1 MHEENC
7 GLDPI
12 SFVPI
17 GTIHTPFTNPDGMP
31 IQPAGARGIG
41 GSVMLFP
48 EYAEG
53 LRDIE
58 GFSHIHLIYVFHRS
72 RSYQLSVVPF
82 LDTSPRGV
90 FATRAPRRPNAIGL
104 SVVRLKGVTGSTLM
118 IEDVDILDGT
128 PLLDLKPYVPA
139 FDSFPDAS
147 SGWLERSAGRAGSV
161 RSDERFR

>member
-1 MHEENC
+1 MDDDKC

-17 GTIHTPFTNPDGMP
+17 GTIHTPFRNIDGMP

-41 GSVMLFP
+41 GSVMIFP
-48 EYAEG
+48 EYTEG

-58 GFSHIHLIYVFHRS
+58 GFSHIFLIYAFHRS
-72 RSYQLSVVPF
+72 QSYHLSVIPF
-82 LDTSPRGV
+82 LDTVPRGV
-90 FATRAPRRPNAIGL
+90 FATRAPGRPNAIGL
-104 SVVRLKGVTGSTLM
+104 SVVRLKKVTGSTLM
-118 IEDVDILDGT
+118 VEDVDMIDGT

-139 FDSFPDAS
+139 FDSYPDAS
-147 SGWLERSAGRAGSV
+147 SGWLEQSAGSAGLV